1 MADQNYSKSGTR
13 PGGFRGHNPKSE
25 QDFNIE
31 SERAQIKKWVQTNV
45 EKETVNFANEFGK
58 NIATKQLTTSQIRN
72 VFGEMRRIQ
81 MNGFV
86 NEKTSFILLKPKL
99 AYAVKRHNSKGLT
112 DFYKFF
118 EIAYD
123 AVDTNDD
130 LKGKVHFDNLMN
142 LTEAI
147 LAYHKYYGGRE

>member
-1 MADQNYSKSGTR
+1 MSKQYQSNTGFNQGR
-13 PGGFRGHNPKSE
+13 KPGFQPRQEKH
-25 QDFNIE
+25 FNLQEFKNQIRHWIKTKVDKE
-31 SERAQIKKWVQTNV
+31 SV
-45 EKETVNFANEFGK
+45 EFANGFGEH
-58 NIATKQLTTSQIRN
+58 IARNGLTTSQIRN

-81 MNGFV
+81 MNEYI
-86 NEKTSFILLKPKL
+86 NEKTAFILLKPKL

-112 DFYKFF
+112 DFYNFF

-123 AVDTNDD
+123 QVDTSNDAT
-130 LKGKVHFDNLMN
+130 GSVEFENLMN

>member
-1 MADQNYSKSGTR
+1 MSKQFQTNSGFQQGRQSGYPPRQENTFNLEEYKSQIKNWIKNKVDKDSVKFANGFGEHIAKSG
-13 PGGFRGHNPKSE
+13 
-25 QDFNIE
+25 
-31 SERAQIKKWVQTNV
+31 
-45 EKETVNFANEFGK
+45 
-58 NIATKQLTTSQIRN
+58 LTTSQIRI

-81 MNGFV
+81 MNEYI
-86 NEKTSFILLKPKL
+86 NEKTAFILLKPKL
-99 AYAVKRHNSKGLT
+99 AYAVKRHNSRGLT

-123 AVDTNDD
+123 IVDTNDD
-130 LKGKVHFDNLMN
+130 NTGSIHFENLMN